1 MTDNVT
7 VLPVMTTLDLPAER
21 VLQGAVD
28 AGMTEVVVLGY
39 DAKGDEYFAH
49 SHADAGRVLWL
60 MERFKHR
67 LMEDAD

>member
-7 VLPVMTTLDLPAER
+7 ILPVIHTLDLPAER
-21 VLQGAVD
+21 VLQGAL
-28 AGMTEVVVLGY
+28 AQGLTEVVILGVTA
-39 DAKGDEYFAH
+39 DGSEYFAH
-49 SHADAGRVLWL
+49 SKAHGGDVLWL